1 LSASSARA
9 ANARTLARGPRGGT
23 VDTADLK
30 SASGKPECRFESG
43 RGHHPPLLFNRQAAI
58 GRRTLDATATASAY
72 GNVALRCPLG
82 DQRLTL
88 AATQSGGRRHMLDMR
103 RHHFITLIGAAASRP
118 LSARVLHRHGVSAHR
133 AQIMPQAGLVA
144 VGFLILSCTVAG
156 AEVGTVASDD
166 KFVDELVADL
176 GFQPRDL
183 IERVRYLANVPSEA
197 PIQRRLS
204 HCVQTYADRIATD
217 VKLREKVASEVE
229 QRACARF
236 QLCPRE
242 GQQRV
247 DQSLVYAE
255 LLRIV
260 AGEMRGEERA
270 DLSQV
275 FREHESFVE
284 FGRHLARTKGLE
296 GAFRQASIVMG
307 EVSGPYI
314 RRSCPYSLE
323 SWPILLSGL
332 IGICMLAAVVASI
345 YRRRSSVRHTTP
357 DLGCVQN
364 GGRMVDILV

>member
-1 LSASSARA
+1 
-9 ANARTLARGPRGGT
+9 
-23 VDTADLK
+23 
-30 SASGKPECRFESG
+30 
-43 RGHHPPLLFNRQAAI
+43 
-58 GRRTLDATATASAY
+58 
-72 GNVALRCPLG
+72 
-82 DQRLTL
+82 
-88 AATQSGGRRHMLDMR
+88 MLDMR

-156 AEVGTVASDD
+156 AEVGTVTSDD

-332 IGICMLAAVVASI
+332 IGICMLAALVAFI
-345 YRRRSSVRHTTP
+345 YKRRLQGVRATASDLSGARSE
-357 DLGCVQN
+357 
-364 GGRMVDILV
+364 